1 MIEVTD
7 IKKVYQMGSVQ
18 VYALR
23 GVSLRIE
30 SGEFVAIMGASG
42 SGKSTLM
49 HILGLL
55 DVPDSGNYRLND
67 QEVRGLSED
76 ERAGLR
82 AQSIGFIF
90 QQFNL
95 LPRVSALDNVALPLI
110 YGATPGA
117 RTPGQLLDRVG
128 LGDRKSHAPNELS
141 GGQQQRV
148 SIARALVNGPSI
160 VMADEPTGNLDSS
173 SAEEILSLLKDLH
186 RSGLTVIMVTHD
198 PDIAQVANR
207 TITMKDGGVVS
218 DIQHEHKGSCSD
230 APPVTSPQRA
240 EAADMPADLRPK
252 GLFRRFREL
261 TALIAQAGRSLSA
274 NKVRTGLS
282 MLGVLIGVAA
292 VISVMAL
299 GAGAKVAVEERI
311 SSMGANLLVLT
322 PPRPKS
328 RGVSL
333 GAGAVS
339 RLTLADAAAV
349 RDTLEGV
356 QYVSGQVRGAVQ
368 ATYGSHNWRTS
379 LRGAEPAYEQIHSMT
394 PQAGRF
400 FSEDE
405 NAARARVAVIGTT
418 VCDELF
424 DGSNPVGQMIRINR
438 ERFEVI
444 GLLPDKGASS
454 STDENDQII
463 IPVSTA
469 MRRVLGEDH
478 LREIEIQVSASEYLD
493 YVEMAAIALMNT
505 RHRVSDDDSDSAFQ
519 VRNMAEIQSAI
530 AATSN
535 TLSVLLMGVG
545 GISLL
550 VGGIGIMNIMLV
562 SVTERTREIGIRKAI
577 GARRSDILMQ
587 FLVES
592 VAVSACGGILGIA
605 LGGGVSLCMGH
616 FSGWAVSVQPIT
628 LIVALTFSALVG
640 IVFGLWP
647 ARQASCLQPIE
658 ALRYE

>member
-1 MIEVTD
+1 MIKITD
-7 IKKVYQMGSVQ
+7 ITKVYQMGSVH
-18 VYALR
+18 VHALR
-23 GVSLRIE
+23 GVSLRIK
-30 SGEFVAIMGASG
+30 SGEFVAIMGSSG

-55 DVPDSGNYRLND
+55 DVPDAGSFRLKD
-67 QEVRGLSED
+67 REVKGLSED
-76 ERAGLR
+76 ERADLR
-82 AQSIGFIF
+82 ARSIGFIF

-110 YGATPGA
+110 YGATPGTSTA
-117 RTPGQLLDRVG
+117 GQLLDRVG
-128 LGDRKSHAPNELS
+128 LGERKTHAPNELS

-148 SIARALVNGPSI
+148 AIARALVNGPSI
-160 VMADEPTGNLDSS
+160 IMADEPTGNLDSS
-173 SAEEILSLLKDLH
+173 SAKEILSLLQDLH

-198 PDIAQVANR
+198 PEIAKVTDR
-207 TITMKDGGVVS
+207 TITMKDGVIVS
-218 DIQHEHKGSCSD
+218 DTRHEHKERCGEG
-230 APPVTSPQRA
+230 ATIPSPQGK
-240 EAADMPADLRPK
+240 EAVNAPATLRPK
-252 GLFRRFREL
+252 GVFPCFREF
-261 TALIAQAGRSLSA
+261 TALLAQAGRSLGAS
-274 NKVRTGLS
+274 KVRTGLS

-292 VISVMAL
+292 VIAVMAL

-339 RLTLADAAAV
+339 RLTLTDVAAV
-349 RDTLEGV
+349 RDNIEGI
-356 QYVSGQVRGAVQ
+356 QYVSGTVHGTVQ
-368 ATYGSHNWRTS
+368 ATYDGQNWRTTV
-379 LRGAEPAYEQIHSMT
+379 RGTEPPYELIHSIT

-400 FSEDE
+400 FTTDED
-405 NAARARVAVIGTT
+405 AARARVAVIGTT

-424 DGSNPVGQMIRINR
+424 DGQNPVGQMIRVNR

-444 GLLPDKGASS
+444 GLLPEKGSS
-454 STDENDQII
+454 SSSDENDQII

-469 MRRVLGEDH
+469 MRRVFGEDH
-478 LREIEIQVSASEYLD
+478 LREIEIQVASSEYLD
-493 YVEMAAIALMNT
+493 YVEMAVVELMNA
-505 RHRVSDDDSDSAFQ
+505 RHRVLDVENDSFMI
-519 VRNMAEIQSAI
+519 RNMAELQSTI
-530 AATSN
+530 VSTSN
-535 TLSVLLMGVG
+535 TLSSLLMGVG
-545 GISLL
+545 AISLL

-577 GARRSDILMQ
+577 GARRADILMQ

-592 VAVSACGGILGIA
+592 VAISACGGILGIA
-605 LGGGVSLCMGH
+605 LGGGVSFCMGH
-616 FSGWAVSVQPIT
+616 LAGWAVAVQPMT
-628 LIVALTFSALVG
+628 LIVALSFSALVG

-647 ARQASCLQPIE
+647 AQQASRLQPIE